1 MKCSK
6 CNNEIDENNAFCPF
20 CGSPVEKEEP
30 MAKENEEVVET
41 PVQEETEEPIIQTE
55 EPLEETKEVV
65 EEVVEEVVSNEIKK
79 VNVTNTVKTEKQEE
93 KKSETVKPTSGNRHS
108 VITIAIL
115 AAVAVVAVISI
126 ILLVVLSSKDAEGLY
141 KSAIKSAINELY
153 VGEASTAKSANVT
166 TSVEISTNNAQ
177 IKDYVDGLKASAN
190 IQYDLDKNQYVV
202 GLDLSKKSDSYL
214 AASVMADI
222 ANNQVYVKENNLY
235 DKVVKVAIPEE
246 YKETVNE
253 YVGEVSNAN
262 KVASKKAANKI
273 STTINNNLSKDL
285 FKTQKVTVN
294 INGKDKKVKDNTITM
309 TMQQFCDV
317 VKNTAKT
324 LKLDNS
330 FLELYEDRDS
340 IVSALDYLEG
350 YTDEALDSMGSTAQD
365 VTITVHYYTSGLG
378 NKFVGAAVV
387 FSAGYNE
394 AYLEVINT
402 EKNTYELNLKGVA
415 YGSTQE
421 LGSAT
426 IVVNKA
432 TKKEKDITISAEIE
446 EFGKISVNLV
456 TSSVYNKGIT
466 PIDTASAIDVES
478 MTQEDMETIYD
489 NFTNSKLYEVLED
502 NLGDLS
508 KYLNIG
514 GFDEPDDTSVSTDK
528 KLPKGVTLKNNQYYV
543 LTYDDDAIL
552 YNVPSSLRMYADD
565 ENYVLY
571 SKEDKEYNRADV
583 DITAYLDMEEV
594 EEDIKGQYDTK
605 VEDDDYYKNVKLSDT
620 KTVKVGNTTF
630 NTATLT
636 YENNYGDKYET
647 VFYYTKISD
656 DYAYYLTI
664 ENSEDMSITESE
676 VKDLLTLDIHLAK

>member
-30 MAKENEEVVET
+30 VAKESEEVVEA
-41 PVQEETEEPIIQTE
+41 PVQEKVEEPVV
-55 EPLEETKEVV
+55 ETKEPIV
-65 EEVVEEVVSNEIKK
+65 ETKENVEEVVSNEIKK
-79 VNVTNTVKTEKQEE
+79 VNVVKTEKEE
-93 KKSETVKPTSGNRHS
+93 ETKKETVKPASGNRHS

-115 AAVAVVAVISI
+115 AVVAVLAVVSI

-153 VGEASTAKSANVT
+153 VGEAATADSANLT

-177 IKDYVDGLKASAN
+177 IKDFVDGLKATAN

-222 ANNQVYVKENNLY
+222 ANNQVFVKENNLY
-235 DKVVKVAIPEE
+235 DKVVKVEIPDE
-246 YKETVNE
+246 YKETVDE
-253 YVGEVSNAN
+253 YAGEVSNAD
-262 KVASKKAANKI
+262 KVATKKAANKI
-273 STTINNNLSKDL
+273 SSAINDNLSKDL

-294 INGKDKKVKDNTITM
+294 ISGKDKKVKDNTVTM

-324 LKLDNS
+324 LRMDNS
-330 FLELYEDRDS
+330 FLDLYEDRNS
-340 IVSALDYLEG
+340 VVSALDSLED
-350 YTDEALDSMGSTAQD
+350 YVDDAIESMEGTAED

-394 AYLEVINT
+394 AYLEIINT
-402 EKNTYELNLKGVA
+402 AKNTYEINFKGVA

-426 IVVNKA
+426 VVVNKS
-432 TKKEKDITISAEIE
+432 TKKEKDITVSAEIE
-446 EFGKISVNLV
+446 DFGKISVNFV

-466 PIDTASAIDVES
+466 AMDTANAIDVES
-478 MTQEDMETIYD
+478 MSQDDLETIYD
-489 NFTNSKLYEVLED
+489 NFTNSKLYELLED
-502 NLGDLS
+502 NFGDLS
-508 KYLNIG
+508 DYFNIG
-514 GFDEPDDTSVSTDK
+514 GLDTPDDSSVSTDK

-552 YNVPSSLRMYADD
+552 YNVPSSLKMYADD

-571 SKEDKEYNRADV
+571 SKEDKDYNRADV
-583 DITAYLDMEEV
+583 DVTAYLDFDEV
-594 EEDIKGQYDTK
+594 EEDIKDRYDSLSEET
-605 VEDDDYYKNVKLSDT
+605 DYYKNVKLSDT
-620 KTVKVGNTTF
+620 KTVKVGDYTFTT
-630 NTATLT
+630 AILT
-636 YENNYGDKYET
+636 YESSYGDKYEEKY
-647 VFYYTKISD
+647 YYTKISD
-656 DYAYYLTI
+656 DYAYYLTV

-676 VKDLLTLDIHLAK
+676 IKDLLTLDVHLAK

>member
-30 MAKENEEVVET
+30 VAKESEEVVEA
-41 PVQEETEEPIIQTE
+41 PVQEKVEEPVV
-55 EPLEETKEVV
+55 ETKEPIV
-65 EEVVEEVVSNEIKK
+65 ETKENVEEVVSNEIKK
-79 VNVTNTVKTEKQEE
+79 VNVVKTEKEE
-93 KKSETVKPTSGNRHS
+93 ETKKETVKPASGNRHS

-115 AAVAVVAVISI
+115 AVVAVLAVVSI

-153 VGEASTAKSANVT
+153 VGEAATADSANLT

-177 IKDYVDGLKASAN
+177 IKDFVDGLKATAN

-222 ANNQVYVKENNLY
+222 ANNQVFVKENNLY
-235 DKVVKVAIPEE
+235 DKVVKVEIPDE
-246 YKETVNE
+246 YKETVDE
-253 YVGEVSNAN
+253 YAGEVSNAD
-262 KVASKKAANKI
+262 KVATKKAANKI
-273 STTINNNLSKDL
+273 SSAINDNLSKDL

-294 INGKDKKVKDNTITM
+294 ISGKDKKVKDNTVTM

-324 LKLDNS
+324 LRMDNS
-330 FLELYEDRDS
+330 FLDLYEDRNS
-340 IVSALDYLEG
+340 VVSALDSLED
-350 YTDEALDSMGSTAQD
+350 YVDDAIESMEGTAED

-394 AYLEVINT
+394 AYLEIINT
-402 EKNTYELNLKGVA
+402 AKNTYEINLKGVA

-426 IVVNKA
+426 VVVNKS
-432 TKKEKDITISAEIE
+432 TKKEKDITVSAEIE
-446 EFGKISVNLV
+446 DFGKISVNFV

-466 PIDTASAIDVES
+466 AMDTANAIDVES
-478 MTQEDMETIYD
+478 MSQDDLETIYD
-489 NFTNSKLYEVLED
+489 NFTNSKLYELLEG
-502 NLGDLS
+502 NFGDLS
-508 KYLNIG
+508 DYFNIG
-514 GFDEPDDTSVSTDK
+514 GLDTPDDSSVSTDK

-552 YNVPSSLRMYADD
+552 YNVPSSLKMYADD

-571 SKEDKEYNRADV
+571 SKEDKDYNRADV
-583 DITAYLDMEEV
+583 DVTAYLDFDEV
-594 EEDIKGQYDTK
+594 EEDIKDRYDSLSEET
-605 VEDDDYYKNVKLSDT
+605 DYYKNVKLSDT
-620 KTVKVGNTTF
+620 KTVKVGDYTFTT
-630 NTATLT
+630 AILT
-636 YENNYGDKYET
+636 YESSYGDKYEEKY
-647 VFYYTKISD
+647 YYTKISD
-656 DYAYYLTI
+656 DYAYYLTV

-676 VKDLLTLDIHLAK
+676 IKDLLTLDVHLAK

>member
-30 MAKENEEVVET
+30 VAKESEEVVEA
-41 PVQEETEEPIIQTE
+41 PVQEKVKEPVV
-55 EPLEETKEVV
+55 ETKEPIV
-65 EEVVEEVVSNEIKK
+65 ETKENVEEVVSNEIKK
-79 VNVTNTVKTEKQEE
+79 VNVVKTEKEE
-93 KKSETVKPTSGNRHS
+93 ETKKETVKPASGNRHS

-115 AAVAVVAVISI
+115 AVVAVLAVVSI

-153 VGEASTAKSANVT
+153 VGEAATADSANLT

-177 IKDYVDGLKASAN
+177 IKDFVDGLKATAN

-222 ANNQVYVKENNLY
+222 ANNQVFVKENNLY
-235 DKVVKVAIPEE
+235 DKVVKVEIPDE
-246 YKETVNE
+246 YKETVDE
-253 YVGEVSNAN
+253 YAGEVSNAD
-262 KVASKKAANKI
+262 KVATKKAANKI
-273 STTINNNLSKDL
+273 SSAINDNLSKDL

-294 INGKDKKVKDNTITM
+294 ISGKDKKVKDNTVTM

-324 LKLDNS
+324 LRMDNS
-330 FLELYEDRDS
+330 FLDLYEDRNS
-340 IVSALDYLEG
+340 VVSALDSLED
-350 YTDEALDSMGSTAQD
+350 YVDDAIESMEGTAED

-394 AYLEVINT
+394 AYLEIINT
-402 EKNTYELNLKGVA
+402 AKNTYEINLKGVA

-426 IVVNKA
+426 VVVNKS
-432 TKKEKDITISAEIE
+432 TKKEKDITVSAEIE
-446 EFGKISVNLV
+446 DFGKISVNFV

-466 PIDTASAIDVES
+466 AMDTANAIDVES
-478 MTQEDMETIYD
+478 MSQDDLETIYD
-489 NFTNSKLYEVLED
+489 NFTNSKLYELLED
-502 NLGDLS
+502 NFGDLS
-508 KYLNIG
+508 DYFNIG
-514 GFDEPDDTSVSTDK
+514 GLDTPDDSSVSTDK

-552 YNVPSSLRMYADD
+552 YNVPSSLKMYADD

-571 SKEDKEYNRADV
+571 SKEDKDYNRADV
-583 DITAYLDMEEV
+583 DVTAYLDFDEV
-594 EEDIKGQYDTK
+594 EEDIKDRYDSLSEET
-605 VEDDDYYKNVKLSDT
+605 DYYKNVKLSDT
-620 KTVKVGNTTF
+620 KTVKVGDYTFTT
-630 NTATLT
+630 AILT
-636 YENNYGDKYET
+636 YESSYGDKYEEKY
-647 VFYYTKISD
+647 YYTKISD
-656 DYAYYLTI
+656 DYAYYLTV

-676 VKDLLTLDIHLAK
+676 IKDLLTLDVHLAK

>member
-6 CNNEIDENNAFCPF
+6 CNNEIDESNAFCPF

-30 MAKENEEVVET
+30 VAKESEEVVET
-41 PVQEETEEPIIQTE
+41 PVQEEVEESVVETK
-55 EPLEETKEVV
+55 EPVEETKE
-65 EEVVEEVVSNEIKK
+65 EVEEVVSNEIKK
-79 VNVTNTVKTEKQEE
+79 VNVTNTVKTEKEE
-93 KKSETVKPTSGNRHS
+93 ETKKETVKPTSGNRHS

-115 AAVAVVAVISI
+115 AVVAVVAVISI
-126 ILLVVLSSKDAEGLY
+126 ILLVVLNSKDAEGLY
-141 KSAIKSAINELY
+141 KSAIKSAINDLY
-153 VGEASTAKSANVT
+153 VGEAATAKSANVT

-214 AASVMADI
+214 AAAVMADI
-222 ANNQVYVKENNLY
+222 ANNEVYVKENNLY
-235 DKVVKVAIPEE
+235 DKVVKVVIPDE

-273 STTINNNLSKDL
+273 SAAINNNLSKDL

-294 INGKDKKVKDNTITM
+294 ISGKDKKVKDNTITM
-309 TMQQFCDV
+309 TMQQFCDT

-324 LKLDNS
+324 LRMDNS

-340 IVSALDYLEG
+340 IVSALDYLED
-350 YTDEALDSMGSTAQD
+350 YIDEAIDSMGSTAQD

-402 EKNTYELNLKGVA
+402 EKNTYELNIKGVA

-446 EFGKISVNLV
+446 DFGKISVNLV

-466 PIDTASAIDVES
+466 PIDTANVIDVES
-478 MTQEDMETIYD
+478 MSQDDMETIYD
-489 NFTNSKLYEVLED
+489 NFKNSKLYELLED

-508 KYLNIG
+508 KYIDVDGL
-514 GFDEPDDTSVSTDK
+514 DTPDDTSVSTDK

-543 LTYDDDAIL
+543 LTYDEDAIL

-571 SKEDKEYNRADV
+571 SKEDDDYNRADV
-583 DITAYLDMEEV
+583 DITAYLDLEEV
-594 EEDIKGQYDTK
+594 EEDIKNQYDSK
-605 VEDDDYYKNVKLSDT
+605 VKDTDYYKNVKLSDT
-620 KTVKVGNTTF
+620 KTVKVGNNTF

-636 YENNYGDKYET
+636 YENNYGDKYE
-647 VFYYTKISD
+647 VVYYYTKISD
-656 DYAYYLTI
+656 EYAYYLTV
-664 ENSEDMSITESE
+664 ENSEEMSITESE
-676 VKDLLTLDIHLAK
+676 IKDLLTLDIHLAK